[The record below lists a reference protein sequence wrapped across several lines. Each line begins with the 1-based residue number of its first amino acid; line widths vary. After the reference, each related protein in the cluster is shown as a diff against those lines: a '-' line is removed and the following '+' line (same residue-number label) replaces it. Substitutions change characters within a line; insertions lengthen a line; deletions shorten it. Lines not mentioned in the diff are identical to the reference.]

1 MMVMY
6 DMCKKS
12 KPNKMIKKGL
22 LLKRIHTNLM
32 GHLQCISNASKMI
45 KPLNLG
51 CPYSLLIMI
60 V

>member
-1 MMVMY
+1 
-6 DMCKKS
+6 
-12 KPNKMIKKGL
+12 
-22 LLKRIHTNLM
+22 M

-60 V
+60 VWRNYYYSQLHITCVNSFQDLFETRV